1 MSNDQ
6 MSREQMSSDQRSKA
20 VLSLGDVEA
29 GQELP
34 SRTIHVSRP
43 TLVQYA
49 GASLD
54 RNLIHWDER
63 FAKSVGL
70 PDVIA
75 HGMFTMGSAIN
86 IVSDWVGDAGRVVEY
101 STRFIKPVVVPY
113 EGGADV
119 EVSGVVKSV
128 DAQTRRAAIELT
140 AMCGADKVLG
150 RALAVVV
157 LD

>member
-1 MSNDQ
+1 MSP
-6 MSREQMSSDQRSKA
+6 A
-20 VLSLGDVEA
+20 VLSVNDVEV

-34 SRTIHVSRP
+34 PHTIRI
-43 TLVQYA
+43 TRADLVQYT

-54 RNLIHWDER
+54 RNRIHWDEL
-63 FAKSVGL
+63 FARSVGL

-86 IVSDWVGDAGRVVEY
+86 IVSDWVGDAGRIVEY
-101 STRFIKPVVVPY
+101 ATRFIKPVVVPY
-113 EGGADV
+113 EGGA
-119 EVSGVVKSV
+119 EVVVTGSV
-128 DAQTRRAAIELT
+128 TAVDPQTRRATIELT

-150 RALAVVV
+150 RAAAVVL

>member
-1 MSNDQ
+1 MSNV
-6 MSREQMSSDQRSKA
+6 
-20 VLSLGDVEA
+20 VLSISDVEV
-29 GQELP
+29 GQVLP
-34 SRTIHVSRP
+34 ARTIHISRAN
-43 TLVQYA
+43 LVQYT

-54 RNLIHWDER
+54 RNPIHWDER

-86 IVSDWVGDAGRVVEY
+86 VVSDWVGDAGRVVEY
-101 STRFIKPVVVPY
+101 GTRFIRPVVVPY

-119 EVSGVVKSV
+119 EVSGKVTAL
-128 DAQTRRAAIELT
+128 DAQSRRATVELKAT
-140 AMCGADKVLG
+140 CGADKVLG

>member
-1 MSNDQ
+1 
-6 MSREQMSSDQRSKA
+6 MSRA
-20 VLSLGDVEA
+20 VLSLSDVEV

-34 SRTIHVSRP
+34 PRTTHISRA

-54 RNLIHWDER
+54 RNRIHWDEA
-63 FAKSVGL
+63 FARSVGL

-86 IVSDWVGDAGRVVEY
+86 VVSDWVGDAGRVVEY
-101 STRFIKPVVVPY
+101 GTRFTKPVVVPY
-113 EGGADV
+113 DSGADV
-119 EVSGVVKSV
+119 VVTGVVKTV
-128 DAQTRRAAIELT
+128 DAETRRATVELT
-140 AMCGADKVLG
+140 AMSGTDKVLG
-150 RALAVVV
+150 RATAVVV

>member
-1 MSNDQ
+1 MSN
-6 MSREQMSSDQRSKA
+6 A
-20 VLSLGDVEA
+20 VLSIKDVEV

-34 SRTIHVSRP
+34 SRVIHVNRAS
-43 TLVQYA
+43 LVRYT

-54 RNLIHWDER
+54 RNPLHWDER
-63 FAKSVGL
+63 FARSVGL

-75 HGMFTMGSAIN
+75 HGMFTMGSVIN
-86 IVSDWVGDAGRVVEY
+86 VVSDWVGDPGRVVDY
-101 STRFIKPVVVPY
+101 GARFTKPVVVPY

-119 EVSGVVKSV
+119 EVTGVVTAV
-128 DAQTRRAAIELT
+128 DAQSKRATVELT
-140 AMCGADKVLG
+140 AICGTDKVLG

>member
-1 MSNDQ
+1 M
-6 MSREQMSSDQRSKA
+6 SKA
-20 VLSLGDVEA
+20 VLSLSDVEV

-34 SRTIHVSRP
+34 PRTTHISRA

-54 RNLIHWDER
+54 RNRIHWDEA
-63 FAKSVGL
+63 FARSVGL

-86 IVSDWVGDAGRVVEY
+86 VVSDWVGDAGRVVEY
-101 STRFIKPVVVPY
+101 GTRFTKPVVVPY
-113 EGGADV
+113 ENGVDV
-119 EVSGVVKSV
+119 VVTGVVKTV
-128 DAQTRRAAIELT
+128 DPETRRATVELT
-140 AMCGADKVLG
+140 VMSGTDKVLG
-150 RALAVVV
+150 RATAVVV

>member
-1 MSNDQ
+1 MSN
-6 MSREQMSSDQRSKA
+6 A
-20 VLSLGDVEA
+20 VLSVNDVEV

-34 SRTIHVSRP
+34 SRTFHISRES
-43 TLVQYA
+43 LVQYT

-54 RNLIHWDER
+54 RNRLHWDER

-75 HGMFTMGSAIN
+75 HGMFTMGTAIN
-86 IVSDWVGDAGRVVEY
+86 VVSDWVGDAGRVVEY
-101 STRFIKPVVVPY
+101 GTRFTKPVVVSY

-119 EVSGVVKSV
+119 DVAGVVKAV
-128 DAQTRRAAIELT
+128 DAETRRATVELKVT
-140 AMCGADKVLG
+140 CGTDKVLG
-150 RALAVVV
+150 RATAVVL

>member
-1 MSNDQ
+1 MNN
-6 MSREQMSSDQRSKA
+6 E
-20 VLSLGDVEA
+20 VLSISDVKV

-34 SRTIHVSRP
+34 GRTIHISRAS
-43 TLVQYA
+43 LVQYA

-63 FAKSVGL
+63 FARSVGL

-101 STRFIKPVVVPY
+101 GTRFTKPVVVPY
-113 EGGADV
+113 ESGADV
-119 EVSGVVKSV
+119 EVSAVVKAV
-128 DAQTRRAAIELT
+128 DAQTGRVTIELT
-140 AMCGADKVLG
+140 AMCGTEKVLG

-157 LD
+157 LC

>member
-1 MSNDQ
+1 MSIDVP
-6 MSREQMSSDQRSKA
+6 SIS
-20 VLSLGDVEA
+20 DVEV

-34 SRTIHVSRP
+34 ARTIHITRES
-43 TLVQYA
+43 LVQYA

-54 RNLIHWDER
+54 RNRLHWDEP
-63 FAKSVGL
+63 FARSVGL

-101 STRFIKPVVVPY
+101 GVRFTKPVVVPY
-113 EGGADV
+113 ESGADV
-119 EVSGVVKSV
+119 EVSAVVKAV
-128 DAQTRRAAIELT
+128 DTQTKRATVELT
-140 AMCGADKVLG
+140 ALCGADKVLG

-157 LD
+157 LN